1 MDTKT
6 DRLIR
11 KALKNDLPE
20 MTKIVIAQRISS
32 IEEADQ
38 IIVLDNGEINGI
50 GTHKQLLE
58 NNEIYREV
66 YQSQTQKGG
75 N

>member
-1 MDTKT
+1 
-6 DRLIR
+6 
-11 KALKNDLPE
+11 

>member
-1 MDTKT
+1 
-6 DRLIR
+6 
-11 KALKNDLPE
+11 

-38 IIVLDNGEINGI
+38 IIVLDNGQINGI
-50 GTHKQLLE
+50 GTHQELLKS
-58 NNEIYREV
+58 NEIYKEV

>member
-1 MDTKT
+1 MFET

-11 KALKNDLPE
+11 KALKNDLPD

-50 GTHKQLLE
+50 GTHKQLLKT
-58 NNEIYREV
+58 NEIYREV